1 MVSQR
6 PKIVLGFSLSLFSL
20 LIIGK
25 FAWPRFKQWKYF
37 NYLLAHLQTPDLGIL
52 PRSSSSPTSTHR
64 IEKGGCKCA
73 NPSKGGHEHDVTNF
87 RNALRSALVK
97 SFSRMSHSQTIT
109 FEGFIFFSK
118 MYHSLEKISGN
129 KLWNEPLC
137 FPWNPPK

>member
-6 PKIVLGFSLSLFSL
+6 PKILLGFSLSLFSL

-97 SFSRMSHSQTIT
+97 SFSRMSHSHTMT
-109 FEGFIFFSK
+109 FVGFKVFPKKHNFIK
-118 MYHSLEKISGN
+118 LSGN
-129 KLWNEPLC
+129 KL
-137 FPWNPPK
+137 